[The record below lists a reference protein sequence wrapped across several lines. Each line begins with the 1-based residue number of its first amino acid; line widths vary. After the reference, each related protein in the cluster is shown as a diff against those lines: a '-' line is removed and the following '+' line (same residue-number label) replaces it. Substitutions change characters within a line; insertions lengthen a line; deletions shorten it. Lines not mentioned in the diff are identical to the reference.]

1 MEKEAQLPKKQN
13 VPRLILIAV
22 ILVALMIG
30 GGTIGSLITSG
41 KAKEW
46 ITSFNK
52 KEVESILVPQE
63 EFLVNLKSNDG
74 SLDDFLKIEM
84 SVETTDEENET
95 ILTEKAAIVRDA
107 IISVLRNKSTA
118 NIFAESE
125 GVLVI
130 KQEII
135 SKINQ
140 SLGSEVASDLYIT
153 NIVMQ

>member
-30 GGTIGSLITSG
+30 GGTIGSLITTG

-84 SVETTDEENET
+84 SVETTDEENGT

-107 IISVLRNKSTA
+107 IISVLRNKSTD
-118 NIFAESE
+118 NIFDEAE

-140 SLGSEVASDLYIT
+140 NLGSDVASELYIT

>member
-1 MEKEAQLPKKQN
+1 MEQEGQLPKKQN
-13 VPRLILIAV
+13 GPRIILIAIV
-22 ILVALMIG
+22 LMVLMIG
-30 GGTIGSLITSG
+30 GGIIGSLITTG

-46 ITSFNK
+46 LTTFNK
-52 KEVESILVPQE
+52 TETVSILVPQE

-95 ILTEKAAIVRDA
+95 ILIEKAAIVRDA
-107 IISVLRNKSTA
+107 IISVLRNKSTD
-118 NIFAESE
+118 NIFDEAE
-125 GVLVI
+125 GALVI

-135 SKINQ
+135 SRINQ
-140 SLGSEVASDLYIT
+140 NLGSDVASELYIT